1 MPPVLHPRRAA
12 FRWSRHLLVP
22 VLLML
27 VAAAGSG
34 CVSTGVNPVSGNTRA
49 YGYSWEQE
57 VQLGQEADDQ
67 IQSQYGV
74 YDDEELQAY
83 VDEVARE
90 VLAESHMRRPDTQ
103 QRFRETEFTFRV
115 LDSPVVNAFALPG
128 GYVYVTRGL
137 LAHLNNEAQLAMV
150 MGHEIAHVAARHAS
164 QQAARQQ
171 LTQGLLVGGAI
182 AGQVAFGGNVAEN
195 VMGLGGTAA
204 QLLSLSYSRENER
217 ESDRLGVEY
226 AVKAGY
232 EGAEGAAFFTS
243 LKRMQQQSNQSLPTW
258 QSSHPDPGERED
270 TIVQL
275 AQEWQER
282 VPGTAQTRNQEAYYG
297 ALETLVL
304 GDNPR
309 QGVTENNTFYHP
321 DLEFQFPTP
330 AGWQVQNQPRQVAM
344 IAPEQS
350 AYVVFRFAE
359 GDTPEAAAQNFTG
372 QEGLTVEEQRSTTVN
387 GRSAY
392 RVLAQAQGQQG
403 QTLRVLSYFIADQGQ
418 VYQFQGVTT
427 SGRYGEYRSAFERTM
442 TGFTRL
448 TDPEKLN
455 VQPTRLAI
463 RSADR
468 RAAFQTF
475 AEGAAMPEGM
485 NATDLAILNQLDLDT
500 TVEVGRPLKLPGTG
514 R

>member
-1 MPPVLHPRRAA
+1 MLPILHPRRAA
-12 FRWSRHLLVP
+12 YRWGRHLLVP
-22 VLLML
+22 VLLTL

-57 VQLGQEADDQ
+57 VQLGKEADGQ
-67 IQSQYGV
+67 IQSQYGI

-90 VLAESHMRRPDTQ
+90 VLEESHMRRSDTQ
-103 QRFRETEFTFRV
+103 KQFRETEFTFRV

-164 QQAARQQ
+164 QRAARQKF
-171 LTQGLLVGGAI
+171 TQGLLVGGAV
-182 AGQVAFGGNVAEN
+182 AGQVAFGGNVGEN
-195 VMGLGGTAA
+195 VLGLGGTAA
-204 QLLSLSYSRENER
+204 ELLSLSYSRDNER

-243 LKRMQQQSNQSLPTW
+243 LKRIQQQSNQSLPTW

-282 VPGTAQTRNQEAYYG
+282 VPGTARARNQEAYYG
-297 ALETLVL
+297 ALETVVL

-309 QGVTENNTFYHP
+309 QGFTENNTFYHP

-330 AGWQVQNQPRQVAM
+330 AGWTVQNQPRQVAI
-344 IAPEQS
+344 IAPEQA
-350 AYVVFRFAE
+350 AYTIFGFSDRDTPAAAGQKFAE
-359 GDTPEAAAQNFTG
+359 
-372 QEGLTVEEQRSTTVN
+372 QEGLTVEERRSTTVN
-387 GRSAY
+387 GRDAY

-403 QTLRVLSYFIADQGQ
+403 ETLRVLSYFIADRDQ
-418 VYQFQGVTT
+418 VYQFQSVTT
-427 SGRYGEYRSAFERTM
+427 AERYGDYRSAFERTM
-442 TGFTRL
+442 TGFDRL
-448 TDPEKLN
+448 TDSEKLN

-468 RAAFQTF
+468 SAAFETF
-475 AEGAAMPEGM
+475 ADTTGMPEGM
-485 NATDLAILNQLDLDT
+485 DAMDLAILNQLDLDT
-500 TVEVGRPLKLPGTG
+500 AVEVGRPLKLPGTD

>member
-1 MPPVLHPRRAA
+1 MLPIEHPRRAA
-12 FRWSRHLLVP
+12 RRWRRHLLIP
-22 VLLML
+22 VLLTL

-34 CVSTGVNPVSGNTRA
+34 CVSTGTNPVSGNTRA
-49 YGYSWEQE
+49 YGYSWEE
-57 VQLGQEADDQ
+57 EIQLGQEADGQ
-67 IQSQYGV
+67 IQNQYGV

-90 VLAESHMRRPDTQ
+90 VLAESHLRRPDTPE
-103 QRFRETEFTFRV
+103 RFRNVEFTFRV

-150 MGHEIAHVAARHAS
+150 LGHEVAHVAARHAS
-164 QQAARQQ
+164 QRAARQQ
-171 LTQGLLVGGAI
+171 LTQGLLLGGAI

-243 LKRMQQQSNQSLPTW
+243 LKRMQKQSNQSLPSW
-258 QSSHPDPGERED
+258 QSSHPDPGEREK

-275 AQEWQER
+275 AREWQER
-282 VPGTAQTRNQEAYYG
+282 VPGTAKRINQDPYY
-297 ALETLVL
+297 ATLERTVL

-309 QGVTENNTFYHP
+309 QGFTENNTFYHP
-321 DLEFQFPTP
+321 DLEFRFPTP

-344 IAPEQS
+344 IAPEQA
-350 AYVVFRFAE
+350 AYTIFGFSE
-359 GDTPEAAAQNFTG
+359 GDTPEAAAQDFMG
-372 QEGLTVEEQRSTTVN
+372 QEGLTVQEQRSTTVN
-387 GRSAY
+387 GRTAY
-392 RVLAQAQGQQG
+392 RVLAQAQDQQG
-403 QTLRVLSYFIADQGQ
+403 QTLRVLSYFIADQDR

-427 SGRYGEYRSAFERTM
+427 ADRYGEYRSAFEGTM
-442 TGFTRL
+442 TGFARL
-448 TDPEKLN
+448 TDPDKLN
-455 VQPTRLAI
+455 VQPTRIAI
-463 RSADR
+463 RPAARSASFR
-468 RAAFQTF
+468 TF
-475 AEGAAMPEGM
+475 AEGSILPDGM
-485 NATDLAILNQLDLDT
+485 GMTDLAIINQLELDT
-500 TVEVGRPLKLPGTG
+500 IVETGRPLKLPD
-514 R
+514 